1 VNFQVTVLKILAS
14 YPRGHAAM
22 ADLKRDMAILATSG
36 REWAER
42 TKRLAARVPGLD
54 IFSQGLVERLD
65 GGWQVTDKGRAV
77 LEMMEARP
85 ASQPLQAHV
94 HEVTA
99 PEPAKDFARQFDF
112 NSLARRNQRRQARRR
127 LRSERRWRNS
137 RGDHSHHAAG
147 SQSQLRLI
155 KFEFRSASKETAA
168 FSRFQER
175 SPGRAVDVRFL
186 LEDTMIKRQLMTT
199 TAAILISTAAF
210 AQSNSKDVPSAS
222 PSAQQ
227 TDKSAPTPQ
236 TSNPSATTSTQ
247 SQVSPP
253 PASAQTP
260 SASTTSQTQNTATDS
275 SRTNQNSTATSGGSN
290 NTSAQGSHQPATAS
304 QTQSGQPATNQQQS
318 TNPPPSTD
326 AHQAQQ
332 TPAATGNSSN
342 PSAQRQD
349 TQQNAA
355 GRTGSETTNVSV
367 QLNDT
372 QRTRLSESVS
382 HLNLQP
388 LTNVNFSVSVGTA
401 IPRDVRLQQ
410 LPADVVEIVPQYRGY
425 NFVLVRDEIVIVD
438 PSSYQIVATMPYSGR
453 STAAAPAPREQRK
466 VTFSDRDR
474 ETVRKHVRAAP
485 VERRTTGSTVRTE
498 IRRGERVPDS
508 VEIEAFPEEV
518 YRDAPT
524 LREYRYIHRDSRTYI
539 VEPQERRVIEE
550 ID

>member
-1 VNFQVTVLKILAS
+1 
-14 YPRGHAAM
+14 
-22 ADLKRDMAILATSG
+22 
-36 REWAER
+36 
-42 TKRLAARVPGLD
+42 
-54 IFSQGLVERLD
+54 
-65 GGWQVTDKGRAV
+65 
-77 LEMMEARP
+77 
-85 ASQPLQAHV
+85 
-94 HEVTA
+94 
-99 PEPAKDFARQFDF
+99 
-112 NSLARRNQRRQARRR
+112 
-127 LRSERRWRNS
+127 
-137 RGDHSHHAAG
+137 
-147 SQSQLRLI
+147 
-155 KFEFRSASKETAA
+155 
-168 FSRFQER
+168 
-175 SPGRAVDVRFL
+175 
-186 LEDTMIKRQLMTT
+186 MIKRQLMTT

-222 PSAQQ
+222 PSGQQ
-227 TDKSAPTPQ
+227 TEKSTSTPQ
-236 TSNPSATTSTQ
+236 TSKPSTTTSTH
-247 SQVSPP
+247 SQASPP
-253 PASAQTP
+253 PTSAQSP
-260 SASTTSQTQNTATDS
+260 SASTTTQTQQNSTTDS
-275 SRTNQNSTATSGGSN
+275 SRTNQNSTATAGGSS
-290 NTSAQGSHQPATAS
+290 NTSAQGSQQPAAAS
-304 QTQSGQPATNQQQS
+304 QTQSGQPTANQQQS
-318 TNPPPSTD
+318 TNPPPPTGTN
-326 AHQAQQ
+326 QAQQ
-332 TPAATGNSSN
+332 TPAATGNSSP

-349 TQQNAA
+349 TQRNAA

-372 QRTRLSESVS
+372 QRTRVSESVS
-382 HLNLQP
+382 HLNVQP

-410 LPADVVEIVPQYRGY
+410 LPADVVETVPQYRGY

-474 ETVRKHVRAAP
+474 ETVRKHVRAP
-485 VERRTTGSTVRTE
+485 VERRTATTGSTVRTE

>member
-1 VNFQVTVLKILAS
+1 
-14 YPRGHAAM
+14 
-22 ADLKRDMAILATSG
+22 
-36 REWAER
+36 
-42 TKRLAARVPGLD
+42 
-54 IFSQGLVERLD
+54 
-65 GGWQVTDKGRAV
+65 
-77 LEMMEARP
+77 
-85 ASQPLQAHV
+85 
-94 HEVTA
+94 
-99 PEPAKDFARQFDF
+99 
-112 NSLARRNQRRQARRR
+112 
-127 LRSERRWRNS
+127 
-137 RGDHSHHAAG
+137 
-147 SQSQLRLI
+147 
-155 KFEFRSASKETAA
+155 
-168 FSRFQER
+168 
-175 SPGRAVDVRFL
+175 
-186 LEDTMIKRQLMTT
+186 MIKRQLMTT

-227 TDKSAPTPQ
+227 TEKSTSTPQ

-247 SQVSPP
+247 SQASPP
-253 PASAQTP
+253 PASSQTP
-260 SASTTSQTQNTATDS
+260 SASTTTQTQQNTATDS
-275 SRTNQNSTATSGGSN
+275 SRTNQNSTATNGTSTD
-290 NTSAQGSHQPATAS
+290 TSAGTQQPATAS
-304 QTQSGQPATNQQQS
+304 QTQSGQPAANQQQS
-318 TNPPPSTD
+318 TNPASSTGTN
-326 AHQAQQ
+326 QAQQ
-332 TPAATGNSSN
+332 TPATGNSSN

-355 GRTGSETTNVSV
+355 GRTGSDRTNVSV

-372 QRTRLSESVS
+372 QRTRVSESVL
-382 HLNLQP
+382 HLNVQP

-453 STAAAPAPREQRK
+453 STAAAQAPREQRK

-485 VERRTTGSTVRTE
+485 AERRTTTTGSTVRTE

-508 VEIEAFPEEV
+508 VEIEAFPDEV

>member
-1 VNFQVTVLKILAS
+1 
-14 YPRGHAAM
+14 
-22 ADLKRDMAILATSG
+22 
-36 REWAER
+36 
-42 TKRLAARVPGLD
+42 
-54 IFSQGLVERLD
+54 
-65 GGWQVTDKGRAV
+65 
-77 LEMMEARP
+77 
-85 ASQPLQAHV
+85 
-94 HEVTA
+94 
-99 PEPAKDFARQFDF
+99 
-112 NSLARRNQRRQARRR
+112 
-127 LRSERRWRNS
+127 
-137 RGDHSHHAAG
+137 
-147 SQSQLRLI
+147 
-155 KFEFRSASKETAA
+155 
-168 FSRFQER
+168 
-175 SPGRAVDVRFL
+175 
-186 LEDTMIKRQLMTT
+186 MIKRQLMTT

-227 TDKSAPTPQ
+227 TDKSAPAPP

-247 SQVSPP
+247 SQVSTP

-260 SASTTSQTQNTATDS
+260 SASATSQTQNTATDS

-304 QTQSGQPATNQQQS
+304 QNQSGQPATNRQQS
-318 TNPPPSTD
+318 TNPPPSTG
-326 AHQAQQ
+326 ANQAQK
-332 TPAATGNSSN
+332 TPPATGNSSN
-342 PSAQRQD
+342 PSAQD

-355 GRTGSETTNVSV
+355 GRTGSERTNVSV
-367 QLNDT
+367 QLNDM
-372 QRTRLSESVS
+372 QRTRVSESVS
-382 HLNLQP
+382 HLNVQP

-410 LPADVVEIVPQYRGY
+410 LPADVVELVPQYRGY

-438 PSSYQIVATMPYSGR
+438 PSSYEIVATMPYSGR

-474 ETVRKHVRAAP
+474 ETVRKHVRSAP
-485 VERRTTGSTVRTE
+485 VERRTTESTVRTE

-508 VEIEAFPEEV
+508 VEIEAFPDEI

-524 LREYRYIHRDSRTYI
+524 LREYRYIHRDNRTYI